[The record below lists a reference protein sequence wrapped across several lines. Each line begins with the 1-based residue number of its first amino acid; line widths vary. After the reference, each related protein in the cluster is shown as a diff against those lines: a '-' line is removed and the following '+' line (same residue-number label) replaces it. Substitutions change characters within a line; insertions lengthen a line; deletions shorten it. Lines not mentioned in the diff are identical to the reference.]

1 MPGVKTAISLD
12 ENLFNAVKKMA
23 CDLNISRSRVFTL
36 ALVEFMEKRE
46 NEKLLAQLNK
56 AYEEQPTDEENKIVQ
71 SMRTSHRKIS
81 EQEPW

>member
-1 MPGVKTAISLD
+1 
-12 ENLFNAVKKMA
+12 MA

-56 AYEEQPTDEENKIVQ
+56 AYEDQPADEENKIVQ
-71 SMRTSHRKIS
+71 SMRASHRKIS